1 MSTNIEIEN
10 KALISKDEY
19 QKLINYYSKYNCTY
33 IEQTNYYI
41 DTINKDLIRLGL
53 SLRIRN
59 IANDY
64 ELTLKQKLKEGLLEI
79 NQVIKKQD
87 FDLFEEKNILPTG
100 EILEIILKH
109 QIEINKLQILASLAT
124 SRLELK
130 LKEGLLAIDKNMYN
144 SNTDYE
150 IELESTSLEE
160 GDKSLKQILNNL
172 GIEYIPNSISKQKRA
187 LNSIKY

>member
-87 FDLFEEKNILPTG
+87 FDLFEEKNILPNG

>member
-64 ELTLKQKLKEGLLEI
+64 ELTLKQKLKEG
-79 NQVIKKQD
+79 
-87 FDLFEEKNILPTG
+87 
-100 EILEIILKH
+100 
-109 QIEINKLQILASLAT
+109 
-124 SRLELK
+124 
-130 LKEGLLAIDKNMYN
+130 
-144 SNTDYE
+144 
-150 IELESTSLEE
+150 
-160 GDKSLKQILNNL
+160 
-172 GIEYIPNSISKQKRA
+172 
-187 LNSIKY
+187 